1 MNRRELRTP
10 VLLDTDQSRVALV
23 TGAAGAIGRS
33 IVTDLVRRGWAVLA
47 TDIEDDAEFGED
59 DATVQYMR
67 ADVCNSS
74 AMAAAAEQAR
84 GLGTLR
90 ACIANAGIV
99 TENFVPFLDAPPD
112 VWEPT
117 LRVNVLG
124 TLNTFQ
130 SAARMIGEAGGGRM
144 AATASVAGVRAES
157 DIVAYSAS
165 KAAVISIVRSLAL
178 DLGPQRISVN
188 AVAPGPVRSDAQDD
202 VIDSRGKNPA
212 FAGEYERF
220 REVNRPFGRLAEPDE
235 VAAVF
240 GWLLSDAA
248 SYMTGQV
255 LTIDGGGVLT

>member
-1 MNRRELRTP
+1 VSADELRTP
-10 VLLDTDQSRVALV
+10 VSLDDDGDRVALV

-33 IVTDLVRRGWAVLA
+33 IVASLIKSGWAVLA
-47 TDIEDDAEFGED
+47 TDLETDATFGED
-59 DATVQYMR
+59 TARVRYMR
-67 ADVCNSS
+67 ADVCDPD
-74 AMAAAAEQAR
+74 AMVAAVQEAR
-84 GLGTLR
+84 HLGTLR

-99 TENFVPFLDAPPD
+99 TENFVPFLEAAPQ

-130 SAARMIGEAGGGRM
+130 AAARVIGEAGGGRM
-144 AATASVAGVRAES
+144 AATASVAGVRAEA

-165 KAAVISIVRSLAL
+165 KAGVISITRSLAL
-178 DLGPQRISVN
+178 DLGPKRISVN

-220 REVNRPFGRLAEPDE
+220 REANRPFGRLADPDE
-235 VAAVF
+235 VAEVF
-240 GWLLSDAA
+240 AWLLSDAA
-248 SYMTGQV
+248 GYMTGQV
-255 LTIDGGGVLT
+255 ITIDGGGVLT